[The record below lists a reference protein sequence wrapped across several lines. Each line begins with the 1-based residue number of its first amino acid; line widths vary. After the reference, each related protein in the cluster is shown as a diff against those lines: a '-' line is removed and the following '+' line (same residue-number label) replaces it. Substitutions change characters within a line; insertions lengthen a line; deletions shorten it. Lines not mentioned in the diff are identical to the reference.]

1 MVWFNRKKL
10 YTDSSQQ
17 DAARV
22 WGILK
27 ANGIP
32 YDMDTRN
39 IGTSFRR
46 NLHSGM
52 SMNIGLGGMGYAP
65 FAEDRSFLYVIYVR
79 RKDYDRARA
88 LISLA

>member
-10 YTDSSQQ
+10 FTDSSQEA
-17 DAARV
+17 AARV
-22 WGILK
+22 WSVLK
-27 ANGIP
+27 ANGVP

-46 NLHSGM
+46 SIHNGM
-52 SMNIGLGGMGYAP
+52 SMNIGVGGMGYAP

-79 RKDYDRARA
+79 RRDYDRALA
-88 LISLA
+88 LIN

>member
-22 WGILK
+22 WSILK

-46 NLHSGM
+46 SLHNGM
-52 SMNIGLGGMGYAP
+52 SMSIGVGGMGYAP
-65 FAEDRSFLYVIYVR
+65 FAEERSFLYVIYVR

-88 LISLA
+88 LASLP

>member
-1 MVWFNRKKL
+1 MIWFNRKKL

-22 WGILK
+22 WSILK

-46 NLHSGM
+46 NLHNGM
-52 SMNIGLGGMGYAP
+52 SMGIGNGGMGYAP
-65 FAEDRSFLYVIYVR
+65 FAEERSFLYVIYVR
-79 RKDYDRARA
+79 RRDYDRARA
-88 LISLA
+88 LVSLA

>member
-22 WGILK
+22 WSILK

-52 SMNIGLGGMGYAP
+52 SMNIGGGGMGYAP
-65 FAEDRSFLYVIYVR
+65 FAEERSFLYVIYVR

-88 LISLA
+88 LLSLD